1 MKFSAKRLVAFSNTA
16 ERYLAHNGTDT
27 KLRYAIGRVQNQ
39 LRTLQEQLQARL
51 TDIEIDCC
59 EVDEKGIITRDDK
72 GNLQFTR
79 EGLKRRNQL
88 QAAVLEEEIFDV
100 EPHFVE
106 ELPADIG
113 AQELAVFT
121 DLVFRPDEGG

>member
-1 MKFSAKRLVAFSNTA
+1 MKFSAQRLIAFNNTA
-16 ERYLAHNGTDT
+16 DRYLAHNGTDT

-59 EVDEKGIITRDDK
+59 EVDEKGIITRDAQ

-88 QAAVLEEEIFDV
+88 QADVLKEEIFEV

-106 ELPADIG
+106 ELPQDIG
-113 AQELAVFT
+113 AVEQAIFT
-121 DLVFRPDEGG
+121 GLVFRPDEGG

>member
-59 EVDEKGIITRDDK
+59 EVDEKG
-72 GNLQFTR
+72 NLQFTR